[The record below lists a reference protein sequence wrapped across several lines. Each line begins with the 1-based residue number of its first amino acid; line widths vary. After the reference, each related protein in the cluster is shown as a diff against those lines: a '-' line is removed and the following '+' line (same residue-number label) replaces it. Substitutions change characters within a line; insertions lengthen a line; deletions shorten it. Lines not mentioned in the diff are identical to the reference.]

1 MAEKVYSLPAA
12 LQNEFSESLYNAM
25 FKFVAFVVTVSLP
38 LPTSPR
44 WEEEEVNDC
53 QFKTVQSTASR
64 FGASTIVS
72 TIVILK
78 NTIELILEEYGFGIF
93 SRCENAYFLRHQEN
107 IIIRNKLNF
116 IYEQS

>member
-44 WEEEEVNDC
+44 WEEEVNGC
-53 QFKTVQSTASR
+53 QFKTVQSTASC
-64 FGASTIVS
+64 FGASTIVFHYR
-72 TIVILK
+72 
-78 NTIELILEEYGFGIF
+78 NIEKYD
-93 SRCENAYFLRHQEN
+93 RVDP
-107 IIIRNKLNF
+107 
-116 IYEQS
+116 